1 MLEVNDTLINR
12 AIDLNKISHAYLF
25 ETDKSG
31 YSEDNMNYI
40 YDFIVKIFS
49 KNKNKEDIDIIRKRI
64 MDNNYTEFK
73 IIKKDG
79 QFIKKEQILSLK
91 EDFSSKSQENDLRV
105 YMIYESDKLN
115 ASSGNTLLKFLE
127 EPDDNIVGILLTN
140 NIHSVLETL
149 VSRCQI
155 ISLQKNKNITMSE
168 NYLLILQFL
177 YDIEKNKINIYN
189 NLNDYDDLFKDKDSI
204 VETLK
209 NMTIILYDIV
219 NYKINGKYKYI
230 KENEY
235 IKYIENNND
244 LNNLSEKIG
253 IIDDLLNKSNYN
265 INQQLLL
272 DRLIILMSG
281 GRYSGSTG

>member
-25 ETDKSG
+25 ETD

-64 MDNNYTEFK
+64 MDKNYTEFK

-189 NLNDYDDLFKDKDSI
+189 NLNDYDELFKDKDSI

>member
-25 ETDKSG
+25 ETD

-189 NLNDYDDLFKDKDSI
+189 NLNDYDELFKDKDSI